1 GIGGDEVRP
10 RGIAA
15 LSRAGGPARDSRG
28 EGARAHDPASVR
40 GGRRAGPALLPAA
53 ARPARPRAAGGAD
66 RGSGAVDG
74 DEPRP
79 RGGGGGGGDPGEGR
93 DGHLRRET
101 LGGPTVVVFGNIL
114 IGFARVL
121 RMFLR
126 LYFRL
131 LIGRALVSWAHAHPR
146 NGIVRFL
153 IMATDPPLW
162 VIRRLL
168 PRSLR
173 YFPLDIAF
181 LVLLGIVIFAQYALV
196 QSLLEMGV

>member
-1 GIGGDEVRP
+1 MF
-10 RGIAA
+10 
-15 LSRAGGPARDSRG
+15 
-28 EGARAHDPASVR
+28 
-40 GGRRAGPALLPAA
+40 
-53 ARPARPRAAGGAD
+53 
-66 RGSGAVDG
+66 
-74 DEPRP
+74 
-79 RGGGGGGGDPGEGR
+79 
-93 DGHLRRET
+93 
-101 LGGPTVVVFGNIL
+101 VFGNIL

-121 RMFLR
+121 DMFLT
-126 LYFRL
+126 LYFWL
-131 LIGRALVSWAHAHPR
+131 LIGRAIVSWVNADPR

-196 QSLLEMGV
+196 QSLLEMGVRLNKPAAQSAPAGGTLERTARSCDPVPAIEGGV